1 MDDCIGIIVIHVD
14 DTEINRNFL
23 ILSVQFLDSITP
35 FSSRQV
41 AGQNRPY

>member
-1 MDDCIGIIVIHVD
+1 MDDCIGVIVIHVD

-23 ILSVQFLDSITP
+23 ILSVQSLIRSFL
-35 FSSRQV
+35 FLLRQV